1 MSERDSAAATAA
13 TETAAVSERT
23 DRTTRT
29 RRTFLAQSAGAAAAV
44 GLSGLG
50 VSTAAGT
57 DSGQEGTTFTVRVE
71 NVSTPTTLET
81 SAKGDAM
88 KQPVPLSPGAYAVH
102 SEPGPFF
109 TAGEAARGN
118 GLEALAEDGS
128 PMALA
133 SSLDERMDVS
143 DGGAFATPVG
153 GDGPAPIGPGG
164 AYEFSVTA
172 SPGERLSFATMFV
185 QSNDLFYAPEA
196 RGLGLF
202 DGEEPISGDVTNA
215 IGLWDAGTEVNE
227 EPGIGENQ
235 APRQSEAG
243 AGMAEDA
250 PVRLVSDVAD
260 GYSYPY
266 ASDVIRVTREVEMG

>member
-1 MSERDSAAATAA
+1 MSERDSAADSAASEPTA
-13 TETAAVSERT
+13 SERT
-23 DRTTRT
+23 NRTTPS
-29 RRTFLAQSAGAAAAV
+29 RRAFLAQSAGAAAVV

-50 VSTAAGT
+50 VAGT
-57 DSGQEGTTFTVRVE
+57 ASADSGREGTTFTVRIE

-81 SAKGDAM
+81 SANGDAM

-109 TAGEAARGN
+109 TAGERARGN

-128 PMALA
+128 PTELA
-133 SSLDERMDVS
+133 GSLDERMDVS

-153 GDGPAPIGPGG
+153 GDGPAPIGPDG

-172 SPGERLSFATMFV
+172 SPGERLSLATMFV
-185 QSNDLFYAPEA
+185 QSNDLFYAPSA
-196 RGLGLF
+196 RGIGLF
-202 DGEEPISGDVTNA
+202 DGEEPLSGDVTNA
-215 IGLWDAGTEVNE
+215 LDLWDAGTECNE

-235 APRQSEAG
+235 APRQSG
-243 AGMAEDA
+243 PDTGMDEDA
-250 PVRLVSDVAD
+250 PVRLVSDVGD

-266 ASDVIRVTREVEMG
+266 TSDVIRVTREVEMG